1 MKLLYIITNISG
13 AGGMERIL
21 LLKSGYLA
29 EHYSYD
35 IHILITNPVDV
46 PIHYKIHEGIK
57 LHTIAPIKSN
67 TLSYYISYKKLI
79 NEAVTEITPDVVIMC
94 DNGLKSFLLPFI
106 IKRKLPL
113 VYERHVT
120 KYKKE
125 KPDKSRLASLF
136 KDNIKSIF
144 MDFCAKRYH
153 KFIAVTTDG
162 AQEWESKNV
171 EVIPNPLWLI
181 TDKSADL
188 QSKRLISIGRH
199 DYQKGYDRLFVIWK
213 RIVEK
218 YPDWQLDIYGS
229 SNSAYDIMS
238 MAKKQGIT
246 TGINFYNP
254 VADIESV
261 YRNASGCLM
270 ASRYEGFGMVL
281 LEAAACGV
289 PSVAFDCP
297 VGPKDII
304 TNGKDG
310 FLIKDGDVKAFV
322 SAVGKLI
329 EDEELRKEIGRN
341 AKQKAKNFA
350 IEPIMEKWDNLFKS
364 LVKN

>member
-29 EHYSYD
+29 EHYGYD
-35 IHILITNPVDV
+35 VHILITNPVNV
-46 PIHYKIHEGIK
+46 PIHYEVHKAIT
-57 LHTIAPIKSN
+57 LHTIKPIKGN
-67 TLSYYISYKKLI
+67 VVSYYTSYKKLI
-79 NEAVTEITPDVVIMC
+79 NKAVTEINPDVVIMC

-113 VYERHVT
+113 VYERHIT

-125 KPDKSRLASLF
+125 KPDKHRFISLF
-136 KDNIKSIF
+136 KDNIKSVF
-144 MDFCAKRYH
+144 MDFCAKYYH

-162 AQEWESKNV
+162 AQEWKGRNV

-181 TDKSADL
+181 TDESADL
-188 QSKRLISIGRH
+188 QSKRFVSIGRH
-199 DYQKGYDRLFVIWK
+199 DYQKGYDRLFAIWK
-213 RIVEK
+213 QVVEK
-218 YPDWQLDIYGS
+218 HPDWQLDIYGG
-229 SNSAYDIMS
+229 SNSDYDIVS

-246 TGINFYNP
+246 TGINFYSP

-310 FLIKDGDVKAFV
+310 FLIKDGDVKAFAL
-322 SAVGKLI
+322 AVEKLI
-329 EDEELRKEIGRN
+329 EDEELRKEMGRN
-341 AKQKAKNFA
+341 AKQKAKTFA
-350 IEPIMEKWDNLFKS
+350 IEPIMEKWNNLFKS
-364 LVKN
+364 LMKN